1 MYDTKQLKASV
12 GGDGD
17 GDDGSNERVTV
28 VTNFGWFVF
37 CSIYPSLS
45 LSWLVKADDDDCD
58 PDDKS
63 EETEVFRV

>member
-1 MYDTKQLKASV
+1 MYDTKQLKAS
-12 GGDGD
+12 GGGD

-37 CSIYPSLS
+37 CSIQPSLS
-45 LSWLVKADDDDCD
+45 LSWLVKANDDDGD

-63 EETEVFRV
+63 EETKVFRV